1 MIGKAYDDFDK
12 DCVRVHNQLRALHN
26 ASALCWSES
35 LARDAQKWAESL
47 AYRDRAEHDYQDLIT
62 KGQGENIA
70 WMANA
75 VDKCQGAVKKPG
87 CITCGDIVKK
97 WYSEEK
103 NYDFQKAA
111 PTAVGQTI
119 RHFNQAKEPNIFF
132 VLILVV
138 LPMAK
143 YRSRCKK
150 MGRERLLKKCRLS
163 TSMMRLCTC
172 IWGLWPCLSIKD
184 WFRQSP

>member
-1 MIGKAYDDFDK
+1 MRYIFHIGQAYDEFDK

-70 WMANA
+70 WMAKT
-75 VDKCQGAVKKPG
+75 VEKCQGPRKPG
-87 CITCGDIVKK
+87 CISCGDIVEK

-111 PTAVGQTI
+111 PVDAGQPV
-119 RHFNQAKEPNIFF
+119 RHFNQVTLKIKHVFAKIND
-132 VLILVV
+132 L
-138 LPMAK
+138 
-143 YRSRCKK
+143 RSRYETAILHSCPVN
-150 MGRERLLKKCRLS
+150 S
-163 TSMMRLCTC
+163 SMTADHEDR
-172 IWGLWPCLSIKD
+172 
-184 WFRQSP
+184 